1 MLVTALMVAFATL
14 HEGDGFSTDC
24 TARATEDVVLHV
36 DHYIVEGKGFAIS
49 TSVCLISSSVVPI
62 VQEIDDRTCPV
73 LSNVFSNAQCRIDRY
88 RSRLHSRPPFISSGS
103 GTNHSHAKPIS

>member
-36 DHYIVEGKGFAIS
+36 DHYIVEGEGFAIS
-49 TSVCLISSSVVPI
+49 TSVCLVTYSVVLLF
-62 VQEIDDRTCPV
+62 Q
-73 LSNVFSNAQCRIDRY
+73 LF
-88 RSRLHSRPPFISSGS
+88 
-103 GTNHSHAKPIS
+103 KK

>member
-49 TSVCLISSSVVPI
+49 TSVCVCLV
-62 VQEIDDRTCPV
+62 TYKLFCC
-73 LSNVFSNAQCRIDRY
+73 SNC
-88 RSRLHSRPPFISSGS
+88 SRNR
-103 GTNHSHAKPIS
+103 

>member
-49 TSVCLISSSVVPI
+49 TSVCLC
-62 VQEIDDRTCPV
+62 D
-73 LSNVFSNAQCRIDRY
+73 L
-88 RSRLHSRPPFISSGS
+88 
-103 GTNHSHAKPIS
+103 